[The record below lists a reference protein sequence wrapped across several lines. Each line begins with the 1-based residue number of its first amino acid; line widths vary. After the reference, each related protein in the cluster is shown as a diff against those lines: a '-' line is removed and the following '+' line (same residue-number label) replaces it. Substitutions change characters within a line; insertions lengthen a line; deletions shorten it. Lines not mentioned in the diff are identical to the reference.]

1 MGSLC
6 FCYHDNIWPL
16 PIFLFSRSEAHLTHL
31 QQESFVVYDDSLRW
45 ILLIVLY
52 QGGVVHMII
61 KVSQVIEFSTI
72 DISTIY
78 DTDFSSRIMYYQLF
92 SQLYKTILD
101 C

>member
-1 MGSLC
+1 M
-6 FCYHDNIWPL
+6 FP
-16 PIFLFSRSEAHLTHL
+16 FSRSEAHLTHL
-31 QQESFVVYDDSLRW
+31 QQVLFVVYDDSLRW

-61 KVSQVIEFSTI
+61 KVCQVTEFSTI

-78 DTDFSSRIMYYQLF
+78 ATDFSSKIAYYQLF